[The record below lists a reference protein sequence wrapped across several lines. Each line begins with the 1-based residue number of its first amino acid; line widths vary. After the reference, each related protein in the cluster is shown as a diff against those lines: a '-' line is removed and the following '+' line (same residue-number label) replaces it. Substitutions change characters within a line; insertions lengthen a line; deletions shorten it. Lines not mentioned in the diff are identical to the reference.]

1 MQRVVRSALVG
12 LTIAGLTACGDK
24 VTVPPPVTPAPDTAV
39 VGITVTP
46 PTLTLTA
53 AAPGNTGT
61 LVAAVSAGPQSPAR
75 TVTWTSSNTTVAT
88 VVGTGNTAV
97 VTGRAAG
104 QSTISATVAGSP
116 SVVGAAVVT
125 VGGATGGGG
134 APTVTISTINQT
146 VCGIGGC
153 NSVPANL
160 ANVNN
165 QLDVTL
171 NVEPNGQVIRT
182 IRATLTCPN
191 STPMVVEQ
199 TIAGTVQS
207 DLAAEAAEVPVT
219 LSFNTAQFN
228 GTTGAVALRN
238 GQCTISALAITASG
252 QQSAVNTTTFT
263 LNNLD
268 AVVITSAFAAFAN
281 AEGVTTRTTAN
292 DAGGLPWRGGAVTIS
307 ALPVLYSGRTVA
319 SVAITLPGATG
330 ATQTVTAAPF
340 SATWSATATSGS
352 RVTGLTLVC
361 QAVPCSPNDVSGSL
375 YEVNGTTPKG
385 VTPTIAV
392 IDAAGNDV
400 PLVVNNAGV
409 INATTF
415 RLDNTAPQPPTTFVI
430 PGRQFSWVNAAYTFR
445 GTGGASFGATGTTN
459 YVACGDGPANAAA
472 NPPACNPGPIVGQN
486 PGAVGQI
493 GVSANAVSGTSGL
506 NGQTTFSYYA
516 IPVAAYVAASG
527 ANGTSTS
534 ATSCSTTG
542 WTKLTS
548 GTAGDLADSPNS
560 GVYVV
565 RVFEIDNLLNAR
577 CTDLANAP
585 NLINS
590 GVFAR
595 GTFGVD
601 KVAPS
606 QTLLEPGNAACPA
619 AGCVSA
625 DQKVNIAYLAT
636 TGGVVPSFQVS
647 YVDFPAQS
655 GFSTTPINTT
665 VTRLAID
672 PATGVTSVT
681 PGSLFGCPVGWS
693 ANNQACQTTALGG
706 TIAADPNATGASS
719 GIDGYYVYT
728 GQIIDIARN
737 TGNTVTRRAVVD
749 RAAPRMGGVAVPSTV
764 TGGQS
769 ASFATS
775 AIDNL
780 DLASAD
786 YTLNYVTVPF
796 GSPAALNVRSQLQPI
811 GTSVAFDNVL
821 QTNLSFNLVVPFV
834 IRSMATT
841 TAAGAPQNNAAP
853 ASAIAVRAYDAADNA
868 SPPEVQA
875 ISAAALSQANPTNYA
890 APQANTATFT
900 GTGFRVEN
908 GATNVSNCPAGCTPA
923 NATTVTLVATAQ
935 GTESSAAPAFQFQNP
950 FSSVQFYYLDRGYA
964 GASNEWIL
972 IGSVPAP
979 SVTDNAAQ
987 TVRTFTWTLTTPFDP
1002 PLALGAPAQLLVIAV
1017 GVNAA
1022 GDGLSTAVNPAITL
1036 TNP

>member
-24 VTVPPPVTPAPDTAV
+24 VTVPPPVTTPPDTAV
-39 VGITVTP
+39 RGITITP
-46 PTLTLTA
+46 PTLTLA
-53 AAPGNTGT
+53 ATAPGNTGT
-61 LVAAVSAGPQSPAR
+61 LVAAIESGPGAPAR

-97 VTGRAAG
+97 VTGRAQG
-104 QSTISATVAGSP
+104 QSTISASVPGSP

-125 VGGATGGGG
+125 VGAVGGN

-160 ANVNN
+160 ANVAG
-165 QLDVTL
+165 QVDVTL
-171 NVEPNGQVIRT
+171 NVEANGQTLRSISAT
-182 IRATLTCPN
+182 ITCPN
-191 STPMVVEQ
+191 SPPMTVTQ
-199 TIAGTVQS
+199 TIAGAVQA

-219 LSFNTAQFN
+219 LSFNTAQFTPA
-228 GTTGAVALRN
+228 GVVSLRN
-238 GQCTISALAITASG
+238 GQCTLSSVATTASG
-252 QQSAVNTTTFT
+252 TQSATNTTTFT
-263 LNNLD
+263 LANPD
-268 AVVITSAFAAFAN
+268 VVVITNSFAAFTN
-281 AEGVTTRTTAN
+281 AEGVTTVTTAN
-292 DAGGLPWRGGAVTIS
+292 DAGGLPWRGGSVTVAVV
-307 ALPVLYSGRTVA
+307 PVLYSGRAIA
-319 SVAITLPGATG
+319 SVSITLPGATG
-330 ATQTVTAAPF
+330 ATQTVTAAPYT
-340 SATWSATATSGS
+340 ATWSATATSGS
-352 RVTGLTLVC
+352 RVTGLTLVD
-361 QAVPCSPNDVSGSL
+361 PNGN

-385 VTPTIAV
+385 ITPAV
-392 IDAAGNDV
+392 VVVDAAGNDLQLGV
-400 PLVVNNAGV
+400 ANAGV
-409 INATTF
+409 INQTTF

-459 YVACGDGPANAAA
+459 YVACGDGPANASA

-516 IPVAAYVAASG
+516 IPVAAYVAASA

-590 GVFAR
+590 GAFAR

-796 GSPAALNVRSQLQPI
+796 GSPAPLNVRSQLQPI

-900 GTGFRVEN
+900 GNGFRVEN